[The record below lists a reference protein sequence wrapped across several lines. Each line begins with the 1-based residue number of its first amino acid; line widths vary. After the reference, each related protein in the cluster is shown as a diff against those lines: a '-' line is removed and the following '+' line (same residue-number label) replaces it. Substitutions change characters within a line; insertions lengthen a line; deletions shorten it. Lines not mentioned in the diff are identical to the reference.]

1 MSVTD
6 FNRAG
11 HLEEMLTA
19 ARQAPGAR
27 TIPNPPQFTDVF
39 QTHADFVWRA
49 LRRLGLSSA
58 DAEDALQEVFLVV
71 YRRLA
76 NYEERGAMRAW
87 LFTISR
93 QVVNHYRRG
102 AARSERKQQAIGRDE
117 QTPHD
122 DPHDAFVRGESVALV
137 HALLSQ
143 LSEPQAMVFWLAEIE
158 EMTMPEVATALGVN
172 LNTAYGRLR
181 LARRRFDQMLRERTD
196 REREPT

>member
-1 MSVTD
+1 MAVTD
-6 FNRAG
+6 SLRAG
-11 HLEEMLTA
+11 HFVKMLAA

-27 TIPNPPQFTDVF
+27 TIPGPPQFAEIF
-39 QTHADFVWRA
+39 QTHADFVWRS
-49 LRRLGLSSA
+49 LRRLGLSAA

-71 YRRLA
+71 YRRLDS
-76 NYEERGAMRAW
+76 YEERGVMRAW

-93 QVVNHYRRG
+93 QVANHYRRG
-102 AARSERKQQAIGRDE
+102 AARSERKQQAIARE
-117 QTPHD
+117 ELSQD

-137 HALLSQ
+137 RALLSD

-181 LARRRFDQMLRERTD
+181 LARKRFEQLLRERSD
-196 REREPT
+196 REREAP

>member
-1 MSVTD
+1 
-6 FNRAG
+6 
-11 HLEEMLTA
+11 MLTA
-19 ARQAPGAR
+19 ARQAAGAP
-27 TIPNPPQFTDVF
+27 TIPGPANFADVF

-49 LRRLGLSSA
+49 LRRLGLSA
-58 DAEDALQEVFLVV
+58 PDAEDALQEVFLVV
-71 YRRLA
+71 YRRLE

-87 LFTISR
+87 LFAISR

-102 AARSERKQQAIGRDE
+102 AARSERKQQALARE
-117 QTPHD
+117 QPPHH

-137 HALLSQ
+137 HALLSE

-181 LARRRFDQMLRERTD
+181 LARRRFEQMLRERTD